1 MRTKSTHSVNSRLVV
16 EFLEEK
22 IKEDRGCE
30 REYSL
35 YLDYREYGLK
45 SAIKKSNSN
54 SYIWSRL
61 RDEVLDI
68 HNEMF
73 E

>member
-1 MRTKSTHSVNSRLVV
+1 MTTKTTHSVNSRLVI

-35 YLDYREYGLK
+35 YLDYREDGLK
-45 SAIKKSNSN
+45 AVKKNKSNL
-54 SYIWSRL
+54 YIWSRL